1 MLDWHCQSTISYQAT
16 GHTHSSVRASS
27 PHGRASP
34 GSKTKT
40 PEFLKFPKAPEN
52 SNSTTRRLWSVK
64 KKVPRQSKCRPR
76 PIFWKIFFF
85 GKKLTL
91 QGINIS
97 PLIRHIWRWF
107 SFSPGGICEFPGG
120 YLNCISSAFPRL
132 SAMPPRQA
140 SNARA
145 SAGRP
150 RWDLKFCWENMEET
164 QEGIFHEFQA
174 STASWWGVKVWS
186 FFFWPKTLSWCKGT
200 LTLYWKDMSVMQFF
214 WLKYVSTMFKYT

>member
-1 MLDWHCQSTISYQAT
+1 MLNWHCQSTISYQAT

-40 PEFLKFPKAPEN
+40 CGFLKFPKAPQP
-52 SNSTTRRLWSVK
+52 TTRQLDNSSALECQQKRYLAKANAVRDPSFGRLF
-64 KKVPRQSKCRPR
+64 
-76 PIFWKIFFF
+76 FW
-85 GKKLTL
+85 KKLTL

-97 PLIRHIWRWF
+97 TLIRHIWRWF
-107 SFSPGGICEFPGG
+107 SFPQVGYVNFRGG
-120 YLNCISSAFPRL
+120 YLNCNSSAFPRL

-150 RWDLKFCWENMEET
+150 RWDLKFRWENHGGNPRGNFLWIPGQHSQLVRCESLIFFLT
-164 QEGIFHEFQA
+164 QNFE
-174 STASWWGVKVWS
+174 
-186 FFFWPKTLSWCKGT
+186 L
-200 LTLYWKDMSVMQFF
+200 M
-214 WLKYVSTMFKYT
+214 